1 MSLPLSSSSTLLRT
15 HALQMERND
24 ELLFSNLELSVKPGQ
39 VLQVEGR
46 NGSGKTTLLRI
57 LCGLTLPT
65 DGEVRWRGRNIRGTY
80 PDFVTDLCYVGHLPG
95 VKGELTPLE
104 NLEFFRAGRQWRSSI
119 STEHALDQLGLPMEC
134 ETVPCRRLS
143 AGQQRRVALARLL
156 LTEARLWV
164 LDEPFT
170 ALDPQGRDTVERLLA
185 GHLAAGGLAVVT
197 THHAMAFE
205 RGEVIPL
212 DLSDG

>member
-1 MSLPLSSSSTLLRT
+1 
-15 HALQMERND
+15 MERND
-24 ELLFSNLELSVKPGQ
+24 EPLFSDLALSVASGQ

-65 DGEVRWRGRNIRGTY
+65 AGAVHWNGRALRSVY
-80 PDFVTDLCYVGHLPG
+80 PEFVTDLCYVGHLPG
-95 VKGELTPLE
+95 LKGELTAVE
-104 NLEFFRAGRQWRSSI
+104 NLTFFGAGRRVRAGVSP
-119 STEHALDQLGLPMEC
+119 EAALERLGLPPEC
-134 ETVPCRRLS
+134 EEAPCRRLS

-156 LTEARLWV
+156 ITQARLWV

-170 ALDPQGRDTVERLLA
+170 ALDPEGRATVEVLLA
-185 GHLAAGGLAVVT
+185 DHLKAGGLAVVT

-205 RGEVIPL
+205 QGEVIRL
-212 DLSDG
+212 ELSDG